1 MGWRDRLQEGPDPR
15 TAGVGLPRAHQ
26 DPHSRDQLPEGPCSA
41 ESSSG
46 PALRPSERPHSGPA
60 PGLHGGCR
68 PACAEVSAGA
78 RPCSGPH
85 PSGWAQQRGLRQG
98 LRERLGLRVASR
110 AQGRGRQRLR
120 AWGCLVLPE
129 ASRGD
134 CWGAL
139 TLKTPVRRSDPDGH
153 QQNSRRPEGK
163 SRAFSSKGQGSHQ
176 RRSPRPEA
184 HRGPHCP
191 PHAPSETPH
200 PETAQR
206 IPQRPLLRPPCTHL
220 TGDP

>member
-46 PALRPSERPHSGPA
+46 PALRPSGRPHSGPA

-120 AWGCLVLPE
+120 AWGCLILPE

-153 QQNSRRPEGK
+153 QQNSRRQKGNPVPSPVRG
-163 SRAFSSKGQGSHQ
+163 RAATSGGPLAQ
-176 RRSPRPEA
+176 RPTEA
-184 HRGPHCP
+184 HTAPHTP
-191 PHAPSETPH
+191 PLRHLT
-200 PETAQR
+200 
-206 IPQRPLLRPPCTHL
+206 QRPLSASHRDLS
-220 TGDP
+220 